1 MKTSDVLIA
10 VAALIIVV
18 SLVCIWLSPSVQDFM
33 AANSLWNG
41 VKGFSSEVNAASL
54 DSLEELPESP
64 QGKTLVAIPYIQPG
78 DEGLSEIRSFVTE
91 GGNLLL
97 MDDYGYGNIVLK
109 YLGVDARF
117 TGETLLDPLFCY
129 RNQWLP
135 RITDFSPELEESGVK
150 VLVLNHATSLT
161 NVAESDVIAWSSS
174 SSFLDLDEDESWW
187 RDEPKGP
194 FPIAA
199 KFKLGK
205 GTVAL
210 VSDPSIM
217 VNSMLR
223 KDDNYSFVK
232 HLAGSGPESEQIL
245 VDRSHLPKDP
255 RDESQIGLTNLRRV
269 FSTPYPLLGLIAVI
283 FIVVFRYTLKKGET
297 IG

>member
-1 MKTSDVLIA
+1 MKTSDVLVG

-18 SLVCIWLSPSVQDFM
+18 SLLCIWLSPSVQDFM

-41 VKGFSSEVNAASL
+41 VKDFSTEVNAASL
-54 DSLEELPESP
+54 DSLDELPESS
-64 QGKTLVAIPYIQPG
+64 QGRTLVAIPYIQPG
-78 DEGLSEIRSFVTE
+78 DDDLSEMRNFVTE

-97 MDDYGYGNIVLK
+97 MDDYGYGNSVLE

-135 RITDFSPELEESGVK
+135 KITDFNPELEESGIK

-174 SSFLDLDEDESWW
+174 SSFLDLDEDESL
-187 RDEPKGP
+187 RNEPQGP
-194 FPIAA
+194 FPVAA
-199 KFKLGK
+199 KLKLGK

-217 VNSMLR
+217 INSMVR
-223 KDDNYSFVK
+223 KDDNYSFVQY
-232 HLAGSGPESEQIL
+232 LTGSTPQAEQLLI
-245 VDRSHLPKDP
+245 DRSHLQKDQ
-255 RDESQIGLTNLRRV
+255 RDESQTGLTNLRSV
-269 FSTPYPLLGLIAVI
+269 FSMPYPLLGLTAVV

>member
-1 MKTSDVLIA
+1 MKTSDVLVA

-41 VKGFSSEVNAASL
+41 VKDLSNEVNAANIDSL
-54 DSLEELPESP
+54 DELPESP
-64 QGKTLVAIPYIQPG
+64 QGKTLVAIPYLQYG
-78 DEGLSEIRSFVTE
+78 DEDLPEIRNFVTE

-97 MDDYGYGNIVLK
+97 MDDYGYGNSVLE
-109 YLGVDARF
+109 YLGVAARF
-117 TGETLLDPLFCY
+117 TGEALLDPLFCY

-135 RITDFSPELEESGVK
+135 RITDFSPEIEESGVK

-187 RDEPKGP
+187 QLEPKGP
-194 FPIAA
+194 FPVAA
-199 KFKLGK
+199 RFKLGK
-205 GTVAL
+205 GTVTL
-210 VSDPSIM
+210 VSDPSI
-217 VNSMLR
+217 VINSMLR

-232 HLAGSGPESEQIL
+232 HLAGSGSGPEQIL
-245 VDRSHLPKDP
+245 IDRSHLQKDP
-255 RDESQIGLTNLRRV
+255 RDESKIGLTNLRTV
-269 FSTPYPLLGLIAVI
+269 FSTPYPLLGLTAIV
-283 FIVVFRYTLKKGET
+283 FIVVSRYTLKKGET

>member
-1 MKTSDVLIA
+1 MKTSDVLVA

-41 VKGFSSEVNAASL
+41 VKDFSSEVNAASL

-64 QGKTLVAIPYIQPG
+64 QGKTLVAIPYLQYG
-78 DEGLSEIRSFVTE
+78 DEDLPEIRNFVTE

-97 MDDYGYGNIVLK
+97 MDDYGYGNSVLE

-117 TGETLLDPLFCY
+117 TGEALLDPLFCY

-174 SSFLDLDEDESWW
+174 SSFLDLDEDESW
-187 RDEPKGP
+187 RNEPQGP

-210 VSDPSIM
+210 LSDPSIM
-217 VNSMLR
+217 INSMVR

-232 HLAGSGPESEQIL
+232 YLAGSDPESEQLLI
-245 VDRSHLPKDP
+245 DRSHLQKDP

-269 FSTPYPLLGLIAVI
+269 FSMPYPLLGLIAVV